1 MSTSL
6 PIIPNKFGASYPVR
20 LAVFEGPLDLLLHL
34 IEREELDISEISLVA
49 VTDQYLRALEEME
62 EIQAGALADFLVV
75 AARLIFIKSRSLLPK
90 PRSEDDEEEEDPG
103 QALIR
108 QLLEYRQFKAVAAG
122 LRQRQ
127 EAGLRVFVRLAP
139 PPSLERKLD
148 LSGVGPDALH
158 RAVQR
163 ALQRIPSDPPLPKVH
178 AYPITVAE
186 QIQTIRRFVRQLR
199 TRPDPQPV
207 RFSQLLSRS
216 RTRMEI
222 VVTFL
227 AVLELIKQRE
237 LEAWQDEIFGDILL
251 RPGQGAPQEEPQE
264 ADPEAVEGAEK
275 SREPGAEG

>member
-90 PRSEDDEEEEDPG
+90 PRPPDDEEEEDPG

-148 LSGVGPDALH
+148 LSDVGPDALQ

-163 ALQRIPSDPPLPKVH
+163 ALRRIPSDPPLPKVH

-186 QIQTIRRFVRQLR
+186 QIQTIRRFVRRLR
-199 TRPDPQPV
+199 TGPDPQPV
-207 RFSQLLSRS
+207 RFSQLLSRG

-251 RPGQGAPQEEPQE
+251 RPGQEEPQE
-264 ADPEAVEGAEK
+264 QGPDEPDDGEPETDA
-275 SREPGAEG
+275 